1 MIHFYTW
8 CLIVHSTH
16 VLHRGSITVFL
27 WSKIEMCDIDVC
39 YRYTYWWHRV
49 VDTYVSYLIIS
60 SILSLVNR
68 IIFYRCNG
76 ERQIICKRYIDLSI
90 ISHIPHIQMTSNL
103 FMLVNIFRVIFK
115 NYHGICLLYWFRS
128 LFFSRISRLRY
139 Y

>member
-1 MIHFYTW
+1 MFIKVYPSLSSALLPYRPGCTLSLYDGCYVKHVKMMIHFYTW
-8 CLIVHSTH
+8 CLIVHSTL

-90 ISHIPHIQMTSNL
+90 ISHIPHI
-103 FMLVNIFRVIFK
+103 
-115 NYHGICLLYWFRS
+115 
-128 LFFSRISRLRY
+128 
-139 Y
+139 